1 MTKFV
6 PPSFDEARVLEG
18 IKKAMGFG
26 EPTRTEDKVTF
37 YFNARSTPVGEV
49 DEEGVPFD
57 PADRVTNTREDE
69 AVIVDC
75 AVEYQ
80 DRAAQTETFGV
91 YIPAR
96 VILTLLDPD
105 WQQVKDFS
113 FVKAGGDIY
122 HRSTVEPPVALGSI
136 DVWSVICL
144 AEGES

>member
-6 PPSFDEARVLEG
+6 PPSFNEARVLEG
-18 IKKAMGFG
+18 LKKAMGFG
-26 EPTRTEDKVTF
+26 EPTRAEDKVTF
-37 YFNARSTPVGEV
+37 YFNAPSTPVGGV

-57 PADRVTNTREDE
+57 PSDRTTNTREGE
-69 AVIVDC
+69 TKVVDC
-75 AVEYQ
+75 VVEYQ
-80 DRAAQTETFGV
+80 DRAPQTETFGV

-113 FVKAGGDIY
+113 YVKAGGDIY

>member
-6 PPSFDEARVLEG
+6 PPTFDEARVLDG
-18 IKKAMGFG
+18 IRKAMGFG
-26 EPTRTEDKVTF
+26 EPTRPEDKVTF
-37 YFNARSTPVGEV
+37 YFNARSEAVGDV
-49 DEEGVPFD
+49 DDEGVPFNPD
-57 PADRVTNTREDE
+57 DRVTNIREGE
-69 AVIVDC
+69 TKVVDC
-75 AVEYQ
+75 VVEYQ
-80 DRAAQTETFGV
+80 DRAPQTETFGV

-96 VILTLLDPD
+96 VILTMLDPD

-113 FVKAGGDIY
+113 YVKAGGDIY

>member
-18 IKKAMGFG
+18 LKKAMGFG
-26 EPTRTEDKVTF
+26 EPTRPEDKVTF
-37 YFNARSTPVGEV
+37 YFNERSTPAGEV

-57 PADRVTNTREDE
+57 PDDRVINEREGE

-75 AVEYQ
+75 VVEYQ

-113 FVKAGGDIY
+113 YVKAGGDIY
-122 HRSTVEPPVALGSI
+122 WRSTVEPPVALGTI

>member
-26 EPTRTEDKVTF
+26 EPTRPEDKVTF
-37 YFNARSTPVGEV
+37 YFNARSTPDGEV

-57 PADRVTNTREDE
+57 PDDRVTNTREDE

-75 AVEYQ
+75 VVEYQ

-91 YIPAR
+91 YIPTR
-96 VILTLLDPD
+96 IVLTLLDPD

-113 FVKAGGDIY
+113 HVKAGGDIY
-122 HRSTVEPPVALGSI
+122 HRSTVQPPVALGTI

>member
-6 PPSFDEARVLEG
+6 PPSFNEARVLEG

-26 EPTRTEDKVTF
+26 EPTRVEDKVTF
-37 YFNARSTPVGEV
+37 YFNARSEPTGEV

-57 PADRVTNTREDE
+57 PEDRTTNTRAGESM
-69 AVIVDC
+69 VVDC

-80 DRAAQTETFGV
+80 DRAPQTETFGV

-96 VILTLLDPD
+96 IILTLLDPD
-105 WQQVKDFS
+105 WQQVKDFTH
-113 FVKAGGDIY
+113 VKAGGDIY

>member
-26 EPTRTEDKVTF
+26 EPTRPEDKVTF
-37 YFNARSTPVGEV
+37 YFNARSTPAGEV

-57 PADRVTNTREDE
+57 PDDRVTNTREDE
-69 AVIVDC
+69 AVVVDC